1 MWNRL
6 LRLDFD
12 PDLINLSPDPK
23 SFSLPQRWYREE
35 KKSRPTHRLLGLKYN
50 GFGSRISLQ
59 APACRLQ

>member
-23 SFSLPQRWYREE
+23 SCLAKNPPSLSHNHTDGIG
-35 KKSRPTHRLLGLKYN
+35 KKSRLKQGVTDSLG
-50 GFGSRISLQ
+50 
-59 APACRLQ
+59 